1 MRMASEIAGI
11 NNTWE
16 KVLEYA
22 SSPLHGTMSRK
33 IRKGVK
39 LKINNE
45 TTFTDAQ
52 LFVGDT
58 FVRLTQTESD
68 GVVTNVYYDLDKIV
82 SITTISEV
90 SA

>member
-1 MRMASEIAGI
+1 MSEISSI
-11 NNTWE
+11 KNTWE

-45 TTFTDAQ
+45 MEFDEAQ
-52 LFVGDT
+52 LFIGDT
-58 FVRLTQTESD
+58 FVRLTQNGSD
-68 GVVTNVYYDLDKIV
+68 GGMTNVYYDLDKIISIMTV
-82 SITTISEV
+82 STGKE
-90 SA
+90 

>member
-1 MRMASEIAGI
+1 MSEVPTIK
-11 NNTWE
+11 NTWE

-45 TTFTDAQ
+45 MEFDQAQ
-52 LFVGDT
+52 IFIGDT
-58 FVRLTQTESD
+58 FVRLTQNSSAGEM
-68 GVVTNVYYDLDKIV
+68 TNVYYDLDKIV
-82 SITTISEV
+82 SITTV
-90 SA
+90 SVEKE

>member
-1 MRMASEIAGI
+1 MTHETTNIT
-11 NNTWE
+11 NTWE

-45 TTFTDAQ
+45 VTFADAQ

-58 FVRLTQTESD
+58 FVRLTQNDS
-68 GVVTNVYYDLDKIV
+68 GGSVTNVYYDLNKIV
-82 SITTISEV
+82 SIATISEV
-90 SA
+90 NP

>member
-1 MRMASEIAGI
+1 MSECATIK
-11 NNTWE
+11 NTWE

-45 TTFTDAQ
+45 MEFDDAQ
-52 LFVGDT
+52 IFIGDT
-58 FVRLTQTESD
+58 FVRLTQNGSSGT
-68 GVVTNVYYDLDKIV
+68 VNVYYDLQKII
-82 SITTISEV
+82 SITTVSEEK
-90 SA
+90 S

>member
-1 MRMASEIAGI
+1 MSETTSIK
-11 NNTWE
+11 NTWE

-45 TTFTDAQ
+45 MEFDDAQ
-52 LFVGDT
+52 IFIGDT
-58 FVRLTQTESD
+58 FVRLTQSGAE
-68 GVVTNVYYDLDKIV
+68 GAANVYYDLEKIV
-82 SITTISEV
+82 SIMTISEE
-90 SA
+90 

>member
-1 MRMASEIAGI
+1 MTHETTNIT
-11 NNTWE
+11 NTWE

-45 TTFTDAQ
+45 VTFADAQ

-58 FVRLTQTESD
+58 FVRLTQNDS
-68 GVVTNVYYDLDKIV
+68 GGAVTNVYYDLNKIV
-82 SITTISEV
+82 SIATISEV
-90 SA
+90 NP

>member
-1 MRMASEIAGI
+1 MTSETASIS
-11 NNTWE
+11 NTWE

-45 TTFTDAQ
+45 MTFADAQ

-58 FVRLTQTESD
+58 FVRLTQSESD
-68 GVVTNVYYDLDKIV
+68 GTVTNVYYDLGKIV
-82 SITTISEV
+82 SIATISEMN
-90 SA
+90 S

>member
-1 MRMASEIAGI
+1 MTECSPI
-11 NNTWE
+11 NNAWE

-45 TTFTDAQ
+45 MTFTDAQ
-52 LFVGDT
+52 IFIGDT
-58 FVRLTQTESD
+58 FVRLTEAGPD
-68 GVVTNVYYDLDKIV
+68 GAITNVYYDPNKIV
-82 SITTISEV
+82 SITTISEPN
-90 SA
+90 S

>member
-1 MRMASEIAGI
+1 MASETAGI
-11 NNTWE
+11 NSTWE

-39 LKINNE
+39 LKINNDA
-45 TTFTDAQ
+45 TFTDAQ

-58 FVRLTQTESD
+58 FVRLTQNGPD

-82 SITTISEV
+82 SITTVSEISP
-90 SA
+90 

>member
-1 MRMASEIAGI
+1 MSEVSSIK
-11 NNTWE
+11 NTWE

-45 TTFTDAQ
+45 MEFDEAQ
-52 LFVGDT
+52 LFISDT
-58 FVRLTQTESD
+58 FVRLTQTGTD
-68 GVVTNVYYDLDKIV
+68 GTMTNVYYDMNKIV
-82 SITTISEV
+82 SITTV
-90 SA
+90 STGKE

>member
-1 MRMASEIAGI
+1 MNESSTIK
-11 NNTWE
+11 NTWE

-45 TTFTDAQ
+45 IEFDDAQ
-52 LFVGDT
+52 IFIGDT
-58 FVRLTQTESD
+58 FVRLTQVGTK
-68 GVVTNVYYDLDKIV
+68 GATNVYYDLGKIV
-82 SITTISEV
+82 SIMTVSEEK
-90 SA
+90 A

>member
-1 MRMASEIAGI
+1 MSDVSSIK
-11 NNTWE
+11 NTWE

-45 TTFTDAQ
+45 MIFDEAQ
-52 LFVGDT
+52 LFIGDT
-58 FVRLTQTESD
+58 FVRLTQNTSD
-68 GVVTNVYYDLDKIV
+68 GEMTNVYYDLDKIV
-82 SITTISEV
+82 SITTV
-90 SA
+90 SNKE

>member
-1 MRMASEIAGI
+1 MSECATIK
-11 NNTWE
+11 NTWE

-45 TTFTDAQ
+45 MEFDEAQ
-52 LFVGDT
+52 IFIGDT
-58 FVRLTQTESD
+58 FVRLTQSVPD
-68 GVVTNVYYDLDKIV
+68 GAMTNVYYDLDKIV
-82 SITTISEV
+82 SIMTVSEGKD
-90 SA
+90 

>member
-1 MRMASEIAGI
+1 MSEIPTI
-11 NNTWE
+11 KNTWE

-45 TTFTDAQ
+45 MEFDQAQ
-52 LFVGDT
+52 IFIGDT
-58 FVRLTQTESD
+58 FVRLTQNSSAGEM
-68 GVVTNVYYDLDKIV
+68 TNVYYDLDKIV
-82 SITTISEV
+82 SITTISEKE
-90 SA
+90 